1 MSIFD
6 VLEPGEVTRKFSIWL
21 FPIDPSTGK
30 RVEFNREQEAIL
42 MATELGRIR
51 LQAVNELIQMPGFHL
66 TDTSKNVVEA
76 ERNLLKII
84 PLDARPC
91 YVIRLS
97 NTVTGFAVLTIINDI
112 HIGFTKSFFAHYR
125 FEYFKG
131 RFYFEGPNGRYK
143 FRSIDDFLT
152 SISLRKVKP
161 FPFPKMNYEWSYSV
175 KPWIEGCVGCN
186 HPKPLLMDPITEN
199 PFCGTSCYELYK
211 NIIN

>member
-6 VLEPGEVTRKFSIWL
+6 VLEPGAVTQKFSVWL
-21 FPIDPSTGK
+21 FPIDPLTGK
-30 RVEFNREQEAIL
+30 RIEFNREQEAIL

-66 TDTSKNVVEA
+66 TDTSKNVVEV

-112 HIGFTKSFFAHYR
+112 HIGFTRSYFAHYR

-131 RFYFEGPNGRYK
+131 RFYFEGSNGRYK
-143 FRSIDDFLT
+143 FKSIDGFLK
-152 SISLRKVKP
+152 SVSWRNVKP
-161 FPFPKMNYEWSYSV
+161 FSFQNKAYDWSYNIR
-175 KPWIEGCVGCN
+175 PWIEGCIACN
-186 HPKPLLMDPITEN
+186 HPTPTLMDPY
-199 PFCGTSCYELYK
+199 CGTNCYELYK